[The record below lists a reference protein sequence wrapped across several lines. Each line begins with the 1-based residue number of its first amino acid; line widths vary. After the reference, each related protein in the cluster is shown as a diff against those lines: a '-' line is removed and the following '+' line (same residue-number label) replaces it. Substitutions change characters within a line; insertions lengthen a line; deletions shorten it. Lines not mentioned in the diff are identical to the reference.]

1 MNVSPRQTSKNIGF
15 KPGMRT
21 YLECIPCFVRQAL
34 DAVRRVTDD
43 EAVHEKV
50 LREVLG
56 TSARMDLGDSPPA
69 MAQRLHRIIRKI
81 TGQEDPYRGAKDAD
95 NRSALEMYPHLK
107 QRVEDS
113 ARPLET
119 AIRLAI
125 AGNIIDLGVKTHLGE
140 PDVDKAVR
148 DAFTLPLP
156 PGSVESFDIA
166 VQQAGRIIYLA
177 DNAGEIVFDRLLV
190 EQIPAEKVTFVVR
203 GGPII
208 NDATMVDAEAA
219 GLTDLVEVVDN
230 GSDAPGTILD
240 QCSEE
245 FRRRFDE
252 ADMVIAKGQG
262 NYETLSDVDKDI
274 FFLFKVK
281 CPVIG
286 RGIGREVGSMVLH
299 RREPMLPADRKE
311 ADYHARI

>member
-1 MNVSPRQTSKNIGF
+1 
-15 KPGMRT
+15 MRT

-34 DAVRRVTDD
+34 DAVRCVTED

-50 LREVLG
+50 LREVLRAA
-56 TSARMDLGDSPPA
+56 ARMDLGDSPPA
-69 MAQRLHRIIRKI
+69 MAQRLHRVIRKI
-81 TGQEDPYRGAKDAD
+81 TGQEDPYRKAKDAS

-107 QRVEDS
+107 QRVDRS
-113 ARPLET
+113 PRPLET
-119 AIRLAI
+119 AVRLAI

-140 PDVDKAVR
+140 PDIHKAVR

-156 PGSVESFDIA
+156 RASLDEFDRA
-166 VQQAGRIIYLA
+166 VQKAESIMYIG
-177 DNAGEIVFDRLLV
+177 DNAGEVVFDRLLV
-190 EQIPAEKVTFVVR
+190 EQLAAEKVTFVVR

-208 NDATMVDAEAA
+208 NDATVLDAEAA
-219 GLTDLVEVVDN
+219 GLTSLVEVIGN
-230 GSDAPGTILD
+230 GSDAPGTILG

-252 ADMVIAKGQG
+252 ADLVIAKGQG
-262 NYETLSDVDKDI
+262 NYETLSGVDKDI

-286 RGIGREVGSMVLH
+286 RHIGRGVGSMVLH
-299 RREPMLPADRKE
+299 RREPISPADRKE